1 MKPFDRFYRLVVHNG
16 ACVNDNPQ
24 TNKGVINGA
33 REI

>member
-1 MKPFDRFYRLVVHNG
+1 MRHFSKFYHLVVHNG

-24 TNKGVINGA
+24 MNKGVINGA